1 MEEKHYKIL
10 LQSFEASWAA
20 GDDAYPDRIVNSFR
34 EGLRKFEKYYCP
46 IPEEVILDIIRTKFP
61 NYGKEDDLGPR
72 VKTTTQ
78 QITPD
83 IHCNNKVSET
93 VNETWTPTPAPESWA
108 DQLIA
113 EAFPEPKKQRKVKH
127 DPRLVKKNIAKEL
140 IIDFL
145 HNDQNKRR
153 GFKISDIYEQVEW
166 VHHFEE
172 RSMRTYLNELYK
184 AGRVKMWRKP
194 VIQPKGQKVYH
205 FLYTAATNPNPN
217 FTLWVEK

>member
-1 MEEKHYKIL
+1 VEKIEQL
-10 LQSFEASWAA
+10 WEDFEISARLD
-20 GDDAYPDRIVNSFR
+20 GLAYAERSFR
-34 EGLRKFEKYYCP
+34 DNKIHEDFIQQFAERFKKKYFANYV
-46 IPEEVILDIIRTKFP
+46 PEPSSNNQHSVPKNETSP
-61 NYGKEDDLGPR
+61 STP
-72 VKTTTQ
+72 TTQ
-78 QITPD
+78 
-83 IHCNNKVSET
+83 
-93 VNETWTPTPAPESWA
+93 SWA
-108 DQLIA
+108 DEVIA
-113 EAFPEPKKQRKVKH
+113 KEFPEPEKKRKVKH
-127 DPRLVKKNIAKEL
+127 DPRVVKKNIAKEL

-166 VHHFEE
+166 VHHFAE

-184 AGRVKMWRKP
+184 ACRVKMWRKP